1 MAKYRI
7 VSKGNIVTIKSKL
20 SFGEQINEREIN
32 IFERQ
37 IFRGCFRPRQEGKKT
52 IIYTAPNV
60 IQLTSYLKR
69 EIEKEAFYQII
80 AQTIEMTKR
89 IEMNGLYMCNLMLQ
103 PELVYISE
111 RTKELFFVYQPII
124 SRVTSGN
131 VYAFLGDITQIAIKN
146 SKIMKSFL
154 TDFEMFLNDIQ
165 NYKVE
170 HIEQYVEKKY
180 PQVFKKIVKAETGR
194 SGFITNDRVS
204 YEEHYDRRHN
214 NVDKGTILLVEED
227 EPETDVLSKTEEYDR
242 ETTVLQQ
249 CDEVPVLERIK
260 TGECAEI
267 QKSLFSIGKGTDND
281 FVIDN
286 KAVSRRHAVV
296 QIQNGDYFLIDKES
310 TNFTYLNG
318 SRLEK
323 EVPYKLASNDSI
335 RMADEEFLLIHCL
348 QQFLKDTIR
357 LKMQK
362 TKEKKY
368 HNILWRW

>member
-131 VYAFLGDITQIAIKN
+131 VYAFLGDITQKAIKN

-335 RMADEEFLLIHCL
+335 RMADEEFLFYI
-348 QQFLKDTIR
+348 
-357 LKMQK
+357 
-362 TKEKKY
+362 
-368 HNILWRW
+368 N

>member
-131 VYAFLGDITQIAIKN
+131 VYAFLGDITETIFCRVTAGVWMSRSSVVWGPFSIVWGLAIALVTALLYKY
-146 SKIMKSFL
+146 KDKGDRFLFL
-154 TDFEMFLNDIQ
+154 TGTLLGGAYEYFCSVFTELVFG
-165 NYKVE
+165 KVFWDYSR
-170 HIEQYVEKKY
+170 IPFNLGGRINLLYCFFWGIAAVVWFKILFPPVEKWIEKIPAVAGKILTWVLLGFMVCNILVSCVALVRY
-180 PQVFKKIVKAETGR
+180 DERGNGVQATNAVQKWADAHYDDAKMKKIYPNA
-194 SGFITNDRVS
+194 
-204 YEEHYDRRHN
+204 
-214 NVDKGTILLVEED
+214 KGI
-227 EPETDVLSKTEEYDR
+227 
-242 ETTVLQQ
+242 
-249 CDEVPVLERIK
+249 
-260 TGECAEI
+260 
-267 QKSLFSIGKGTDND
+267 N
-281 FVIDN
+281 
-286 KAVSRRHAVV
+286 
-296 QIQNGDYFLIDKES
+296 
-310 TNFTYLNG
+310 
-318 SRLEK
+318 
-323 EVPYKLASNDSI
+323 
-335 RMADEEFLLIHCL
+335 
-348 QQFLKDTIR
+348 
-357 LKMQK
+357 
-362 TKEKKY
+362 
-368 HNILWRW
+368 